1 MNIFY
6 FCHENTV
13 SYWGTFSKDPQR
25 WNIPRP
31 PLLSFLKYLHYS
43 FVFVN
48 LFFRHGGIIGYELST
63 NQKKFEYDFN
73 ECNDTQAVAVY
84 NDILVAGFRDGSVKV
99 IY

>member
-1 MNIFY
+1 MLILKR
-6 FCHENTV
+6 H
-13 SYWGTFSKDPQR
+13 SYEY
-25 WNIPRP
+25 IL
-31 PLLSFLKYLHYS
+31 LLSWKFCQLGGIYPDLLCS
-43 FVFVN
+43 VFVN

>member
-1 MNIFY
+1 M
-6 FCHENTV
+6 
-13 SYWGTFSKDPQR
+13 
-25 WNIPRP
+25 
-31 PLLSFLKYLHYS
+31 
-43 FVFVN
+43 
-48 LFFRHGGIIGYELST
+48 ST

>member
-1 MNIFY
+1 MSCTDSVTSLISEEKNVYLYFPSINIF
-6 FCHENTV
+6 
-13 SYWGTFSKDPQR
+13 
-25 WNIPRP
+25 
-31 PLLSFLKYLHYS
+31 YS

-73 ECNDTQAVAVY
+73 KCNDTQAVAVY